1 MISFV
6 GREGGG
12 SGPSISEWVRPNHHQ
27 SGLISSL
34 SFLFH
39 FRTFVCVAGRLAFSL
54 TFVRLSGPASRL
66 PSFLLH
72 SLPRGCG
79 CWLCP
84 SQRDLLS
91 DNNTHTLLTLT
102 HPLFTHSLPPA
113 DSPTRRLTK
122 GTRHSR
128 TRFESCCVVDG
139 VPVAPRLLLVLSR
152 FHFFPELFSLA
163 LISAHFC
170 RPWSW
175 VF

>member
-39 FRTFVCVAGRLAFSL
+39 FRTFVCVAGRVAFSL

-91 DNNTHTLLTLT
+91 DNNTHATHSHSPTLHPLPPTCRLT
-102 HPLFTHSLPPA
+102 HAETHEGHSSFSHTLRELLRGGWRACCTASAAGAVALSLLP
-113 DSPTRRLTK
+113 
-122 GTRHSR
+122 
-128 TRFESCCVVDG
+128 
-139 VPVAPRLLLVLSR
+139 
-152 FHFFPELFSLA
+152 
-163 LISAHFC
+163 
-170 RPWSW
+170 
-175 VF
+175 